1 MAAGTKP
8 PQPPVRYCPHSAGG
22 GAELVEASEQ
32 ELQEE
37 EPLGESAV
45 LAAPQLPCPGLL
57 GRTALGRLYLLLRTA
72 SFSAD
77 RAPLG
82 LGPWCCRQRV
92 PILRLLH
99 GRWRWMKSGWS
110 RRGWKESPQAAE
122 GMATAHTCG
131 PLHAT
136 SIAQPSYWR
145 QEPAR

>member
-57 GRTALGRLYLLLRTA
+57 GRTALALPLLRTA
-72 SFSAD
+72 SSSAD

-82 LGPWCCRQRV
+82 LGAAARV
-92 PILRLLH
+92 CQFCAF
-99 GRWRWMKSGWS
+99 S
-110 RRGWKESPQAAE
+110 
-122 GMATAHTCG
+122 TAG
-131 PLHAT
+131 GGG
-136 SIAQPSYWR
+136 
-145 QEPAR
+145 